1 MDLRGCSAVV
11 TGGSSGLGAA
21 TAAHLAGLGAG
32 VTIMD
37 LDEQGGRRVADSL
50 GPPARFVAGDVS
62 VEADWAGCLDRAAEL
77 GPLRVLVNCAGIGLP
92 RRVVDRRGAAHPLSD
107 FQRVITVNL
116 VGTFNGLRLGAARMA
131 ANPPD
136 ADGER
141 GVVVNTASVAA
152 FEGQRGQVSYSASKG
167 AIVAMTLP
175 AARDLRDVGVR
186 VCCIAPG
193 LMDTPLFH
201 TLPEETVT
209 GLLRDAVFPTRLGR
223 AEEFAQLVGQIVT
236 NRYLNAEVIRLDAG
250 IRMGIA

>member
-1 MDLRGCSAVV
+1 MV

-21 TAAHLAGLGAG
+21 TANHLAGCGFR

-37 LDEQGGRRVADSL
+37 RDEDHGRDVA
-50 GPPARFVAGDVS
+50 GAGHMRFVAGDVS
-62 VEADWAGCLDRAAEL
+62 QEADFEHCLDRAVED
-77 GPLRVLVNCAGIGLP
+77 GPLRVLVNCAGIGMP
-92 RRVVDRRGAAHPLSD
+92 RRTLDRHGRAHPLAD
-107 FQRVITVNL
+107 FERVISVNL

-131 ANPPD
+131 ANEPGP
-136 ADGER
+136 DGER

-175 AARDLRDVGVR
+175 AARDLRDLGIR
-186 VCCIAPG
+186 VCCVAPG

-201 TLPEETVT
+201 TLPDETVS
-209 GLLRDAVFPTRLGR
+209 GLLRDALFPSRLGH
-223 AEEFAQLVGQIVT
+223 AEEFARLVGQIVS